1 LNLAGPYTLA
11 GDLVVLVD
19 DNDNKLG
26 YRGKEECHMVHEG
39 VPGYHHRGLTVLVYN
54 AEGQVLLQ
62 HRKHRIFDKVW
73 DLAGSTH
80 PYFRDGKQEG
90 YEEAALRCLRTEYS
104 GFEDAAVA
112 KSSVSVNY
120 AAIDPRNKL
129 YCENEFCRLV
139 VSLHDGEIA
148 HKSENA
154 YAHRWVAF
162 GELTEDVRKNPA
174 KYAPWTIDLLEMIEV
189 KKPPALAALLA

>member
-1 LNLAGPYTLA
+1 LP

-19 DNDNKLG
+19 DNDKKLG
-26 YRGKEECHMVHEG
+26 YRDKDECHTVHDG
-39 VPGYHHRGLTVLVYN
+39 IPGYHHRGLTVFVYN
-54 AEGQVLLQ
+54 SKWQVLLQ

-112 KSSVSVNY
+112 NSSVSVNY
-120 AAIDPRNKL
+120 AAIDPRNNL

-148 HKSENA
+148 HKTENA
-154 YAHRWVAF
+154 YTHKWVALRA
-162 GELTEDVRKNPA
+162 LTADAHKNPER
-174 KYAPWTIDLLEMIEV
+174 YAPWIIDLLETIKA
-189 KKPPALAALLA
+189 KKPRELAALLA